1 MRFCL
6 TQDRKRDERVSEIP
20 NSSDLA
26 SSWDQGWPKEVIHE
40 DQAHSNDQL
49 RQPTTTEESAAVEKT
64 IGEGTTCIII
74 FSMSY
79 KKDNS

>member
-49 RQPTTTEESAAVEKT
+49 RQPTTTEEKT
-64 IGEGTTCIII
+64 IGEGITCIII